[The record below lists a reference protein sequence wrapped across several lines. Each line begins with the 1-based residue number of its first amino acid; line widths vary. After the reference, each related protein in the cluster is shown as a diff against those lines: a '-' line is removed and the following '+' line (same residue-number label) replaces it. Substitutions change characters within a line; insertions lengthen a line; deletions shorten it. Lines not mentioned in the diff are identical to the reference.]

1 MTQRIPALLGL
12 FVVLVACTASGP
24 EALDAQ
30 SAPEIMERAW
40 EVYQERMTGIDDF
53 TVTQTVMGMSSTMHF
68 VRDEVDGRV
77 VFLPD
82 MASMQESVPGAE
94 AEQVQ
99 PPRQFDSHYFMRPEI
114 AERMTVEGR
123 ESVDGNECWI
133 IALDDFE
140 GIELGGMGGVQ
151 SNFAPESMRMWM
163 DTDDFVPRRIDMAGT
178 MVSAGGPQPLSTSVL
193 MSDYREVEGMLYPFH
208 MEISSEGLGGAMAA
222 GMGGMTPEQEQAMAE
237 MEAELEK
244 LPPEQRAMVE
254 QMMKGQMGG
263 GMQEM
268 MEEALSA
275 MVVETTEVKV
285 NAGPPG
291 GP

>member
-1 MTQRIPALLGL
+1 MTHRIPALSG
-12 FVVLVACTASGP
+12 VLVALVACIASGP
-24 EALDAQ
+24 VALGAQ

-40 EVYQERMTGIDDF
+40 DVYEERMTGIDHF

-77 VFLPD
+77 VFVPD
-82 MASMQESVPGAE
+82 MATMQESVPGAE
-94 AEQVQ
+94 AERMN
-99 PPRQFDSHYFMRPEI
+99 PPRQFDSQYFMRPEI

-133 IALDDFE
+133 IALNDF
-140 GIELGGMGGVQ
+140 
-151 SNFAPESMRMWM
+151 
-163 DTDDFVPRRIDMAGT
+163 
-178 MVSAGGPQPLSTSVL
+178 
-193 MSDYREVEGMLYPFH
+193 EGMLYPFH
-208 MEISSEGLGGAMAA
+208 MEISSEGLGGAMSA

-254 QMMKGQMGG
+254 QMMKGQMGA

>member
-1 MTQRIPALLGL
+1 MTRRILGLLG
-12 FVVLVACTASGP
+12 VLVALAPGT
-24 EALDAQ
+24 LRAQ
-30 SAPEIMERAW
+30 NAQEIMERAW
-40 EVYQERMTGIDDF
+40 DVYRERMTGIEDY
-53 TVTQTVMGMSSTMHF
+53 TVTQTVMGMASTMYF
-68 VRDEVDGRV
+68 VRDEIDGRV

-82 MASMQESVPGAE
+82 MTQMQETGPGGE
-94 AEQVQ
+94 AQQ
-99 PPRQFDSHYFMRPEI
+99 MNTPRQFDGQYFMRPEI

-151 SNFAPESMRMWM
+151 STFTPESMRMWM
-163 DTDDFVPRRIDMAGT
+163 DTDELIPRRIDMAGT
-178 MVSAGGPQPLSTSVL
+178 MAGSAGPQPLSSSAL
-193 MSDYREVEGMLYPFH
+193 MMDYREVEGMLYPFRV
-208 MEISSEGLGGAMAA
+208 EISSEGLGGAMSA
-222 GMGGMTPEQEQAMAE
+222 GMGGMTPEQQEAMEE

-244 LPPEQRAMVE
+244 MPPEQRAMVE

-275 MVVETTEVKV
+275 MVVETTEVRV